1 MANNEIVLNGQN
13 IICIVGTD
21 RIFKKVNQAMCTLLG
36 YTEAELLTM
45 PIDALIHADD
55 LDESRHRM
63 RRFIS
68 GEVNSLY
75 FENHYVSRSGN
86 IINLGW
92 TATKGLEEG
101 LLFCIARDI
110 SEKNEL
116 ETAANRFLT
125 ERNMILESI
134 GDAFFSV
141 DKDWI
146 VQYWNNVAEKVL
158 HTPKEHIVGKQ
169 LWSVFENSIDSNS
182 YKQYHEA
189 IATGE
194 VKNFEDHYEEL
205 NKWYD
210 ISVYPSDSGLSV
222 FFKDITERKR
232 TEQEIKMQAETLA
245 IQNQKLKEISWIQ
258 SHIIR
263 APLARIMGLVELI
276 DATSP
281 NIDETKEILDYIK
294 LSANELDEV
303 IRAIIASANEQSKL

>member
-1 MANNEIVLNGQN
+1 MANNEIVLKGQN

-45 PIDALIHADD
+45 SIDALIHADD
-55 LDESRHRM
+55 LDESLDRM
-63 RRFIS
+63 QRFIT

-75 FENHYVSRSGN
+75 FENRYISKTGKVLH
-86 IINLGW
+86 LGW
-92 TATKGLEEG
+92 TVTKGLEEG

-110 SEKNEL
+110 SEKKEL

-158 HTPKEHIVGKQ
+158 QTPKEHIVGKH
-169 LWSVFENSIDSNS
+169 LWSVFNTSIDTVS
-182 YKQYHEA
+182 YKKYNEA
-189 IATGE
+189 ITTCE
-194 VKNFEDHYEEL
+194 VKHFEDYYEQL
-205 NKWYD
+205 DRWYD
-210 ISVYPSDSGLSV
+210 ISAYPSDSGLSV

-232 TEQEIKMQAETLA
+232 IEQEIKMQGEALA
-245 IQNQKLKEISWIQ
+245 IQNQKLKEISWMQ

-263 APLARIMGLVELI
+263 APLARIMGLVELMNS
-276 DATSP
+276 TSP
-281 NIDETKEILDYIK
+281 NNEETAEIINYIK